1 MANVDRIIARLRQR
15 PPQVDSGELRQVLQE
30 YGWTYDRMRGSHAAF
45 TNAGERTLIIPTV
58 SGRHVKRPYV
68 ALVLER
74 LGLQE
79 D

>member
-1 MANVDRIIARLRQR
+1 MANVDRIVARLRQR
-15 PPQVDSGELRQVLQE
+15 PSRVDCGDVRQVLQE

-45 TNAGERTLIIPTV
+45 TKGGERTLIIPTV
-58 SGRHVKRPYV
+58 SGRHVKRPYI

-74 LGLQE
+74 LGLEE